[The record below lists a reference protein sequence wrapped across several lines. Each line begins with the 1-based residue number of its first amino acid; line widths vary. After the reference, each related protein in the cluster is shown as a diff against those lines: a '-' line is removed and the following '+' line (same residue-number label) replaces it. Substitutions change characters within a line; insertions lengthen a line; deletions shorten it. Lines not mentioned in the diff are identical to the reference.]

1 MNNDHVLKSI
11 NPVKIILC
19 AKFLYGKKTL
29 KGSGNED
36 TLASVVSHNPMVSFH
51 ARDLTRG
58 LLVKEPEDCLETFK
72 GVIDMKK
79 PSFFEGLNWA
89 LIHGAIHLE
98 LPNFCDAGTGSTAI
112 SLQKKSQNNTIT
124 TNTNYNYF

>member
-1 MNNDHVLKSI
+1 M
-11 NPVKIILC
+11 
-19 AKFLYGKKTL
+19 

-36 TLASVVSHNPMVSFH
+36 TLASVVSHSLKFPKGPMVSFH

-79 PSFFEGLNWA
+79 NSFFEGLNWA
-89 LIHGAIHLE
+89 IIHSAIPLE

-112 SLQKKSQNNTIT
+112 SLQKKKNAKFDYKNLKDT
-124 TNTNYNYF
+124 TTCVEF